1 MKSDKHW
8 CRKEKRMKNGWKL
21 DGNGNIEH
29 AWNHDY
35 IRMDEQGLNRIKLDG
50 GKQWI
55 MGWEV
60 DRDYGWSMGEEQMT
74 MDEYG
79 WKLVQNGWRM
89 DEKRLEK
96 CVEMNN
102 MNGWKK
108 DRRCSKKTCS
118 KDFGL
123 PSTKNSTWEPNLEWH
138 VLLTILGEIVFEN
151 QLCVSCARKPILCS
165 VSQTCFDWQARC
177 FVTCQLL
184 ILSSPKSKNWEF
196 LPGTSVLQLSD
207 TPAFSKRSFYVQVRY
222 SIYIYNYYYYPTYLM
237 SSQPYRFAD
246 RLEDV
251 ERGWEML
258 EASPFLVGYSPPQHR
273 RHSAP
278 VPPTSSCGAAAS
290 SHFQRRSAQ
299 RSSCARVVFMVHE
312 DVATRKSMC
321 L

>member
-1 MKSDKHW
+1 M
-8 CRKEKRMKNGWKL
+8 E
-21 DGNGNIEH
+21 NGNIEH

-35 IRMDEQGLNRIKLDG
+35 IRLNDQGLNRIELDG
-50 GKQWI
+50 GKQWNK
-55 MGWEV
+55 GWEV
-60 DRDYGWSMGEEQMT
+60 DRDYGWSMDEEQMT

-79 WKLVQNGWRM
+79 WKLVQNGWSM

-96 CVEMNN
+96 CMDMNN
-102 MNGWKK
+102 EWMKNGIEDVQKNHV
-108 DRRCSKKTCS
+108 
-118 KDFGL
+118 KDFGP
-123 PSTKNSTWEPNLEWH
+123 PSTKNRTWEPNLEWQ
-138 VLLTILGEIVFEN
+138 VLFNYFGRKTIEN
-151 QLCVSCARKPILCS
+151 QLCAKTHSMFRVPDLFWLTGAVFRNMS
-165 VSQTCFDWQARC
+165 VTH
-177 FVTCQLL
+177 
-184 ILSSPKSKNWEF
+184 SK
-196 LPGTSVLQLSD
+196 
-207 TPAFSKRSFYVQVRY
+207 FSKVQILGVFARYVSFATFRIPRRFPKGHSMFRSATL
-222 SIYIYNYYYYPTYLM
+222 YIYNNNNYPTYLM

-278 VPPTSSCGAAAS
+278 VSSDVVLRRAAS